1 MSPLAPLA
9 ILALSLSADRAPI
22 FQTTP
27 SEVVQTIRHN
37 AASTDLWLQDH
48 RVEIRGVV
56 SRIEKDGLGNYVA
69 IMETRIEEPAAE
81 LSGTLRFK
89 FAPAERESLAAVLV
103 PTQPVSIQGDFRFV
117 RDLLRRMARNSVT
130 VDLLNCQVVREA
142 VLPPPVVP
150 ALPPPASTP

>member
-22 FQTTP
+22 FQATP
-27 SEVVQTIRHN
+27 AEVVQTIRYN

-56 SRIEKDGLGNYVA
+56 SRIEKDGLGNYIA
-69 IMETRIEEPAAE
+69 IMETRIDEPAAE
-81 LSGTLRFK
+81 VSGTLRFT
-89 FAPAERESLAAVLV
+89 FAPSERDSLAAVLA
-103 PTQPVSIQGDFRFV
+103 PAQAVSIQGDFRFV

-130 VDLLNCQVVREA
+130 VDLLNCQVVPA
-142 VLPPPVVP
+142 ALLPPPVVP
-150 ALPPPASTP
+150 APAPAP